1 MPPPANPPSQA
12 ASKTPISYSDLKNHK
27 KVNKDIIKKL
37 HLRLIVSAIQ
47 KMQYMK
53 INNIPLNW
61 IYTSIYIC
69 IRIECP

>member
-1 MPPPANPPSQA
+1 MPPPANLPSQA
-12 ASKTPISYSDLKNHK
+12 ASKTPISYSGLKNHK
-27 KVNKDIIKKL
+27 KDIIQKL
-37 HLRLIVSAIQ
+37 HLRLSQIVSAIQ

-69 IRIECP
+69 NWIESP